1 MLLDRGVH
9 RVWCKIQFTGPRNG
23 AVIKRDLCKQ
33 RRVGKRG
40 EYPGLRRMYQARHIY
55 HPRKAVGKCNPQ
67 PEPWKGFDFGYTPRR
82 PGYDLRG

>member
-1 MLLDRGVH
+1 
-9 RVWCKIQFTGPRNG
+9 
-23 AVIKRDLCKQ
+23 
-33 RRVGKRG
+33 
-40 EYPGLRRMYQARHIY
+40 MYQARHIY